1 MWKQL
6 RRSNFFI
13 RLRNWEYWP
22 FGIVQLP
29 VIIYWVFLVIKN
41 RSLLFFSASN
51 PGIAM
56 GGMFGESKFDVLK
69 KVPAQYLPKTIL
81 FKNQSTTTEVLNE
94 LLNNRLTLPVIF
106 KPDIGERGHMV
117 RKISTQAEIDN
128 YLSKI
133 RCDFL
138 AQELIDFPL
147 EFGVFY
153 VRFPDEQHGQV
164 TSVVGKEML
173 TIVGDG
179 AATLKELML
188 SNDRAKLQWK
198 RLKITYADSLDKV
211 LKQNERLELVS
222 IGNHALGTKFLNC
235 NHLINEQLSKT
246 FDAISR
252 HIEGFYFGRF
262 DLRCKSIQDLYN
274 GNIKI
279 VELNGC
285 GAEPAHIYQ
294 PGFPLLQ
301 AIRVLLQH
309 WKTIDIIARQN
320 RKRGFTYI
328 SFAEAKQFYKKFK
341 NATAE

>member
-1 MWKQL
+1 MWKEL

-22 FGIVQLP
+22 FGIIQLP
-29 VIIYWVFLVIKN
+29 VIIYWLFLVLKN

-69 KVPAQYLPKTIL
+69 KVPEQYLPKTIL
-81 FKNQSTTTEVLNE
+81 FNNQLTAEHVLTELS
-94 LLNNRLTLPVIF
+94 NNRLTLPVIF

-117 RKISTQAEIDN
+117 KRICNKSDIRD

-138 AQELIDFPL
+138 AQELIDLPL
-147 EFGVFY
+147 EFGVFFI
-153 VRFPDEQHGQV
+153 RFPDREEGAV

-173 TIVGDG
+173 TIIGDG
-179 AATLKELML
+179 ITTIKDLIL

-198 RLKITYADSLDKV
+198 ILKVKYAASLGNV
-211 LKQNERLELVS
+211 LKRDERLELVS

-235 NHLINEQLSKT
+235 NHLINERLSKT
-246 FDAISR
+246 FNTISR
-252 HIEGFYFGRF
+252 DIDGFYFGRF
-262 DLRCKSIQDLYN
+262 DLRCATIEDLYK
-274 GNIKI
+274 GNVKI
-279 VELNGC
+279 LELNGC

-301 AIRVLLQH
+301 AISVLIQH
-309 WKTIDIIARQN
+309 WKTIDMIANQN

-328 SFAEAKQFYKKFK
+328 SFAEAKLFYKKFK
-341 NATAE
+341 EATRG